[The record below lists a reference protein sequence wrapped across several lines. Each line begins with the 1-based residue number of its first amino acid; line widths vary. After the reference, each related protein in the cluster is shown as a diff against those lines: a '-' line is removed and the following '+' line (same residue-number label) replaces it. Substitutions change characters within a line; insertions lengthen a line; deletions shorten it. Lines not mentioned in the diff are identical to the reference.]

1 MNHSIKE
8 CNFSS
13 IIAGPHT
20 PYMIPM
26 HPSVKGIGAI
36 LKESRKVPNWI
47 IEGLL
52 EEGHQFVIGAGP
64 KTGKSIFA
72 LQMCLAVANGEQ
84 FMLWNVPKK
93 RRVLYINFELS
104 GREQAER
111 VVRMVGGEDNLQ
123 HYTNFYTY
131 DTIDHKVGCI
141 DILDP
146 EHQKT

>member
-1 MNHSIKE
+1 
-8 CNFSS
+8 
-13 IIAGPHT
+13 
-20 PYMIPM
+20 
-26 HPSVKGIGAI
+26 
-36 LKESRKVPNWI
+36 
-47 IEGLL
+47 
-52 EEGHQFVIGAGP
+52 
-64 KTGKSIFA
+64 
-72 LQMCLAVANGEQ
+72 MCLAVANGEQ